1 MSQPV
6 IFEERPPYVRF
17 ERRSLED
24 RTATLKQGH
33 YVGKDVDFALITP
46 AGSKDCVERVASE
59 WLEKIERDA
68 FEGRMPRQWL
78 DHFKSLHKAWLAGQ
92 DEPLNGTSVKQ
103 WPILSP
109 TQVKML
115 LSMKVMTIEDM
126 AAANEETLARLG
138 MGGREL
144 KRRAID
150 WIGQSKE
157 LGKFNNEMHAL
168 RVKGEELLTRN
179 AQLEADTIRYL
190 QIIRQYEQRLGIPRE
205 QSAIAAPAEVDTTQ
219 SDATEEVFRKL

>member
-1 MSQPV
+1 MSNLAV
-6 IFEERPPYVRF
+6 FEERPPYVRF
-17 ERRSLED
+17 ERRSIED
-24 RTATLKQGH
+24 RGATLKAGH
-33 YVGKDVDFALITP
+33 YVGRDVDFALITP

-59 WLEKIERDA
+59 WLEKIELDTRQ
-68 FEGRMPRQWL
+68 GRMPRQWL
-78 DHFKSLHKAWLAGQ
+78 EHFKALHKAWTEGQ
-92 DEPLNGTSVKQ
+92 EEPVNGTSIKH

-115 LSMKVMTIEDM
+115 LSLKVMTIEDM
-126 AAANEETLARLG
+126 ASANEETLARLG

-179 AQLEADTIRYL
+179 AQLEADMIRYL
-190 QIIRQYEQRLGIPRE
+190 QVIRQYEQRLGISRE
-205 QSAIAAPAEVDTTQ
+205 QSAIALPPETDTTHE
-219 SDATEEVFRKL
+219 DAVETAFRKL